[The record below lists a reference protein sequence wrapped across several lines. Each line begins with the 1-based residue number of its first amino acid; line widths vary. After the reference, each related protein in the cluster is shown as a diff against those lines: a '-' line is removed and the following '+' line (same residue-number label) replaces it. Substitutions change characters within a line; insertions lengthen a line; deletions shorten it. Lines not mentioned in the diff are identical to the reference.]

1 MILCIKN
8 FFIFIKYSSVTA
20 MQSEVNV
27 GKSVVRTMGFTAE
40 DKHFIKWLWASE
52 QYEPKHF
59 RRMFPNRG

>member
-40 DKHFIKWLWASE
+40 DKHFIKWL
-52 QYEPKHF
+52 
-59 RRMFPNRG
+59 